1 MRYTPQ
7 SIAFTAM
14 AILVGAA
21 PVAAQECIGISS
33 NARGYFTYGLE
44 GTDGATGEGFTLG
57 VRVGSGSL
65 QLQRRTLEPTSVI
78 DDIESLQAQVTVPV
92 AKKVPVCIIAGIGWT
107 GYDTGEIFSWS
118 TDGEGN
124 TTQSGRAG
132 GPYMQLR
139 VPVGIAIGKEFK
151 FTQRL
156 AFAPFASNSFMYD
169 YERFESVQLD
179 RQMHEHGIGMVS
191 AVGFSLSYG
200 RFMLRPSLTNIADL
214 NGSFDRYNDFP
225 FLSLQ
230 LGVKF

>member
-1 MRYTPQ
+1 MYYSPK
-7 SIAFTAM
+7 SLAFAAAVM
-14 AILVGAA
+14 LVSATQ
-21 PVAAQECIGISS
+21 VAAQECIGISS
-33 NARGYFTYGLE
+33 TARGYFTYGLE

-65 QLQRRTLEPTSVI
+65 QLQRRTLEPSSVI
-78 DDIESLQAQVTVPV
+78 DDIESLQAQVAVPV
-92 AKKVPVCIIAGIGWT
+92 AKKVPVCIVAGIGWT

-118 TDGEGN
+118 TDGDGN

-139 VPVGIAIGKEFK
+139 VPVGIAVGKEFK

-156 AFAPFASNSFMYD
+156 AFAPFLSNSFMYD
-169 YERFESVQLD
+169 YERFESVQLG
-179 RQMHEHGIGMVS
+179 RNMHEHGVGMVS

-200 RFMLRPSLTNIADL
+200 RFMLRPSLTNTADL

-225 FLSLQ
+225 FLSVQ
-230 LGVKF
+230 LGLKF